1 MKKRVFVLLC
11 LALFIVF
18 AASTAFAAPKVIKIG
33 HTGTQDHHYQ
43 MYLETWA
50 KKVSEATDNRYT
62 FEIYPSDLYG
72 KPNQLIEG
80 AQLGTT
86 DMVLA
91 TGSLLTSYNPK
102 IGVLS
107 LPFLFKDS
115 QEAHD
120 ILNGPVG
127 KEFEEGLAKRNLI
140 ILGWWENGMRHLFPG
155 KPVNEIG
162 DLRGMK
168 LRVINS
174 AEMIDTINAFGASAV
189 PMSFNDVYS
198 AWQLGTIDGCEG
210 TTTHML
216 TQKYFELT
224 KTSALLWYMHV
235 SNPLV
240 ASKRLWQSIP
250 PEDQAIFLDE
260 ARKMSA
266 FSFEFQRKMDE
277 EEIKK
282 CEELGVVF
290 TRPDR
295 EPFVEAVKPVYE
307 KYRSKYGDMIDKIQ
321 AITQAK

>member
-1 MKKRVFVLLC
+1 MKRRV
-11 LALFIVF
+11 LFSLIAVCF
-18 AASTAFAAPKVIKIG
+18 ILTASMAFSAPRVIKIG
-33 HTGTQDHHYQ
+33 HTATKDHHYQ
-43 MYLETWA
+43 TYLETWA
-50 KKVSEATDNRYT
+50 EKVSERTDGRYT
-62 FEIYPSDLYG
+62 FEIYHSDLYG
-72 KPNQLIEG
+72 RPNQLIEG
-80 AQLGTT
+80 AQLGTA

-127 KEFEEGLAKRNLI
+127 TEFEEGLAKRNLI
-140 ILGWWENGMRHLFPG
+140 VLGWWENGMRHLFPG
-155 KPVNEIG
+155 KPVNGIG

-168 LRVINS
+168 LRVINA
-174 AEMIDTINAFGASAV
+174 AEMIDTVNAFGASAV
-189 PMSFNDVYS
+189 PMNFNDVYS

-216 TQKYFELT
+216 TQKYYELT
-224 KTSALLWYMHV
+224 NTAALLWYMHV

-240 ASKRLWQSIP
+240 VSKKLWDSISA
-250 PEDQAIFLDE
+250 EDQAVFRDE
-260 ARKMSA
+260 ARKMST
-266 FSFEFQRKMDE
+266 FSFDFQRKMDE

-282 CEELGVVF
+282 CEALGVVF

-295 EPFVEAVKPVYE
+295 EPFVAAVQPVYE
-307 KYRSKYGDMIDKIQ
+307 KYRARYGDMIDKIQ
-321 AITQAK
+321 ALTRK